1 MGSKG
6 WESLKVWGS
15 RGSRGSRSVE
25 VCRGFMDVRSKSE
38 GVRRCRGCVGI

>member
-15 RGSRGSRSVE
+15 RGSRSVE
-25 VCRGFMDVRSKSE
+25 VCRGSMDVRSKSE
-38 GVRRCRGCVGI
+38 GVRRCRECVVI